1 MIGNS
6 LYHSL
11 TLGDRVMHLYREG
24 LTGSKGLNKAFN
36 PDMLFN
42 CKIVGDD
49 VRNQMKAYL
58 ELLVLRYL

>member
-1 MIGNS
+1 MINDR

-11 TLGDRVMHLYREG
+11 TLGDQVMHLCREG

-36 PDMLFN
+36 PDMLFD

-58 ELLVLRYL
+58 ELLVLQYL